1 MNLFIFYLEIFGT
14 IAFAI
19 SGAMTG
25 LKKKMDIFGMCFLGV
40 TTAVGGGII
49 RDILLGHVPPET
61 FKNPIYVIV
70 SILASLVIFI
80 PVARK
85 LLYNRKVF
93 EILLLV
99 TDSVGLGIF
108 TVHGVNIAME
118 SDFSDNSFL
127 VVFVAMITGV
137 GGGILRDVL
146 AGNTPYI
153 FVKHVYACASI
164 AGAILCM
171 FLWQITGP
179 NAAMLTGALAITV
192 IRLCAAKFRW
202 SLPKAKDF

>member
-25 LKKKMDIFGMCFLGV
+25 LKKKMDIFGICFLGV

>member
-25 LKKKMDIFGMCFLGV
+25 LKKKMDIFGICFLGV

-171 FLWQITGP
+171 ILWQITGP